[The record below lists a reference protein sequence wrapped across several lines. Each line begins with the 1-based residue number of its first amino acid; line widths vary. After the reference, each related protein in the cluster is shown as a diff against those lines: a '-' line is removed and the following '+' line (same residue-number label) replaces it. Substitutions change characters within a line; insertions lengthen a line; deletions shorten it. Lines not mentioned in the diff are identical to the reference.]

1 MDRNRGIVRKA
12 VSADWQRA
20 SFVDLRRMEGRA
32 VEEGEE
38 RDSCMKGRV
47 EERSN
52 SSMPSSS
59 K

>member
-38 RDSCMKGRV
+38 RDS
-47 EERSN
+47 
-52 SSMPSSS
+52 
-59 K
+59 